1 MSFQKFRKTCSTS
14 ERRALP
20 DVRCPHKDKRS
31 PQPSMQRLF
40 GAAPRGKQ
48 PAYEAVDPSV
58 DSATAGPAMETLR
71 DTSSM
76 VEKREAHLVR
86 LIANEVDTARE
97 HATAGQQREAL
108 LAMKRKKIL
117 EKELEQ

>member
-1 MSFQKFRKTCSTS
+1 
-14 ERRALP
+14 
-20 DVRCPHKDKRS
+20 
-31 PQPSMQRLF
+31 MQRLF